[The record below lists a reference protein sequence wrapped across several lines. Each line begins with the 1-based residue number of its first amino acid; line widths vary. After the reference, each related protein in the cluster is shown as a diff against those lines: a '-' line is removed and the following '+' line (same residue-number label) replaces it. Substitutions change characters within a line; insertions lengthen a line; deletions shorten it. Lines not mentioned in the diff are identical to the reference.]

1 MNQIKLM
8 CYTRTPLHTD
18 IYSEKLAYSMHLAF
32 SENGESFQPLNH
44 NSGVLFAKATTNADG
59 TLTAKTLRNPQ
70 IHSAEDAAPY
80 VAEHC
85 ASGSTGRS
93 SANSGRHA
101 ATGNSGNLYFI
112 TAEQCEADGTP
123 DASCSGKV
131 LLFTT
136 SDFIHYEENGLV
148 AMKEIIGKKYN
159 QADRNDTSRATADD
173 TKSPDSSDMP
183 PCTIEGAVPC
193 STVTISAE
201 QLAYLKAKLLSK
213 KNTNVPATTYH
224 FPIVENRADPCIGR
238 WNGKYYFIATN
249 DADQNHTLYLRESN
263 SIDGI
268 VEAYANKSSR
278 EPETLLLDSTT
289 YEGIGNL
296 LWAPE
301 FHIIKNKL
309 YIFHACTPGEFFKEE
324 SHVMELKA
332 GGNPMNRSDWSKPH
346 RVVKKDG
353 TFLAEAGKTITLDMT
368 EFEWNN
374 KCYVVWS
381 QRQFLPVDQ
390 GAFLYIAEINPD
402 TPWVLASDPVLLTKP
417 EYSWENNHTFV
428 DEGPF
433 SLIHNGTLFL
443 TFSAAAIDATYV
455 VGLLTLRS
463 EKDNSQNQTD
473 CQHDAHNSS
482 AAIDPLDPNNWVKQ
496 QYPLLTSRCTP
507 GEYGTGHNSYVTD
520 DNGVVWN
527 AYHARPGV
535 NGPRSTGI
543 KQVCFDVDGVP
554 VLDAE

>member
-1 MNQIKLM
+1 MNDIKLM

-70 IHSAEDAAPY
+70 IHCAASDAK
-80 VAEHC
+80 
-85 ASGSTGRS
+85 
-93 SANSGRHA
+93 N
-101 ATGNSGNLYFI
+101 ATSENCNDLFFI

-193 STVTISAE
+193 STVTISAAP
-201 QLAYLKAKLLSK
+201 LAYLKAKLLPK
-213 KNTNVPATTYH
+213 KNTNVPATTYL

-268 VEAYANKSSR
+268 VEAYADKSSR

-368 EFEWNN
+368 EFEWNK

-402 TPWVLASDPVLLTKP
+402 TPWVLESDPVLLTKP
-417 EYSWENNHTFV
+417 EYSWENNHTC
-428 DEGPF
+428 
-433 SLIHNGTLFL
+433 
-443 TFSAAAIDATYV
+443 
-455 VGLLTLRS
+455 
-463 EKDNSQNQTD
+463 D
-473 CQHDAHNSS
+473 C
-482 AAIDPLDPNNWVKQ
+482 
-496 QYPLLTSRCTP
+496 
-507 GEYGTGHNSYVTD
+507 E
-520 DNGVVWN
+520 
-527 AYHARPGV
+527 
-535 NGPRSTGI
+535 
-543 KQVCFDVDGVP
+543 
-554 VLDAE
+554 